1 MTAVMEPHEQP
12 QLRPIALREI
22 KSEELRGE
30 EFYSNPAG
38 GRKADRSTCQRSP
51 K

>member
-1 MTAVMEPHEQP
+1 MEPHEQP
-12 QLRPIALREI
+12 QLRQIARREI

-30 EFYSNPAG
+30 ELYSNAADPAG
-38 GRKADRSTCQRSP
+38 GRKPDNSARQRSP